1 MDINDFC
8 KAYMLLKHKYQ
19 KGDIKGDPKDIVSA
33 LIAGVYY
40 ETRKHNHVQN
50 KGDFSNKTTH
60 KYIKNKGA

>member
-1 MDINDFC
+1 
-8 KAYMLLKHKYQ
+8 MLLKHKYQ